1 MPRGYYVAGDTQNEI
16 AEKLQVSRPV
26 AQRLVA
32 FAVEK
37 NLIRVRVDHQLA
49 DCLDLGAQLSKRYGL
64 AMCEVVPVDADA
76 PDAID
81 RKLAVAGAQVMER
94 YLNETRPMVIAVSSG
109 RTLKAAVAQI
119 AQIDRPQH
127 RLVSMVGA
135 IAADGSSNRYDV
147 AQYISEKTGSKHF
160 LLPAPLFADSDAERA
175 QWCNHRL
182 YRIVEALSG
191 KADVAFVGI
200 GNIGPHCPLYEDGFI
215 TEQERDEMTALG
227 AVAELLGVPID
238 AQGTQI
244 AVSTSARVTS
254 VALATPPKLPTI
266 AFAGGPKKHDAV
278 IAALRGGWL
287 SPSPTKRARAPR
299 SPRKRLTPKP
309 RTAHRARLSSA
320 AACGA
325 GNACRRARHAPT
337 PYRDRRAGIR
347 HPGHAHS
354 STRWP
359 NPARLSGAGD
369 GRHAA
374 FACMLSRRNA
384 CPCSSNR

>member
-1 MPRGYYVAGDTQNEI
+1 MPSCGPPAGPRAAPRSEPNRYRVQVLRKLDLATRAAWLYYVAGDTQNEI

-37 NLIRVRVDHQLA
+37 NLIRVRVDHRLA

-244 AVSTSARVTS
+244 TVSTSARVTS

-287 SPSPTKRARAPR
+287 SGLVTDETCARAA
-299 SPRKRLTPKP
+299 L
-309 RTAHRARLSSA
+309 A
-320 AACGA
+320 AK
-325 GNACRRARHAPT
+325 
-337 PYRDRRAGIR
+337 
-347 HPGHAHS
+347 
-354 STRWP
+354 
-359 NPARLSGAGD
+359 
-369 GRHAA
+369 AA
-374 FACMLSRRNA
+374 
-384 CPCSSNR
+384 